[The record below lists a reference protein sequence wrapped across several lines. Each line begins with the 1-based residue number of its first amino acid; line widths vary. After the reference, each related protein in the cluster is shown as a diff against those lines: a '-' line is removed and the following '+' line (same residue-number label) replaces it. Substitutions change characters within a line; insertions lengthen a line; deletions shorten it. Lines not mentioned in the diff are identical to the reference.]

1 MFKRRPLHLSAGW
14 LILVEVIVRAPAAGI
29 LVFGVVPSA
38 FDVEWNCL
46 GGFGVTRTE
55 GDSYLAGFA
64 TIMAFGWLLVLVGI
78 VYAEIADN
86 RRAAAAIP
94 AVWFAT
100 LVALSIVWAAAIGP
114 ERCPVASAR
123 QIRHTDRSGSVQERV
138 GRPLA

>member
-1 MFKRRPLHLSAGW
+1 MRRMLQPSAGW
-14 LILVEVIVRAPAAGI
+14 LSLVELLVLVPVGGI

-46 GGFGVTRTE
+46 GGFGVQTTE

-64 TIMAFGWLLVLVGI
+64 TLMSLGWLLVLVGI

-94 AVWFAT
+94 AIWFAT

-114 ERCPVASAR
+114 ERCPVA
-123 QIRHTDRSGSVQERV
+123 
-138 GRPLA
+138 

>member
-1 MFKRRPLHLSAGW
+1 
-14 LILVEVIVRAPAAGI
+14 
-29 LVFGVVPSA
+29 
-38 FDVEWNCL
+38 
-46 GGFGVTRTE
+46 
-55 GDSYLAGFA
+55 
-64 TIMAFGWLLVLVGI
+64 MAFGWLLVLVGI